1 MAVSL
6 SFDQGQLAS
15 NMNGVIVPLRQDL
28 RLIADLVRR
37 EARVLDVGCGDGALL
52 GHLTETKA
60 VDGRGIELSRDG
72 VKECLSQGL
81 SVVQGDAE
89 KDLHLYPDGSFDYV
103 ILSQT
108 IQAMRRPDQIINEM
122 LRIGRFGIV
131 SFVNY
136 AHWRA
141 RWRLVRGR
149 MPRGSA
155 KAEPWYSSPNIRPCT
170 LEDFE
175 SLAAKLGLEVEHR
188 ICLASNGKVSRLAGG
203 RWFDNLLS
211 AQALFMLS
219 RKVPTS
225 GLERPASQ

>member
-1 MAVSL
+1 MATSISL
-6 SFDQGQLAS
+6 DPETPPSDK
-15 NMNGVIVPLRQDL
+15 NGVMAPLRQDL

-37 EARVLDVGCGDGALL
+37 EARVLDIGCGDGALL
-52 GHLTETKA
+52 GHLAETKA
-60 VDGRGIELSRDG
+60 VDGRGIELSRQG
-72 VKECLSQGL
+72 VKDCLSRGL

-89 KDLHLYPDGSFDYV
+89 KDLHLYPDDSFDYV

-108 IQAMRRPDQIINEM
+108 IQAMHRPDHIIDEM

-155 KAEPWYSSPNIRPCT
+155 KAEPWYSTPNIRPCT
-170 LEDFE
+170 LDDFE
-175 SLAAKLGLEVEHR
+175 ALAAKLGLEVEHR
-188 ICLASNGKVSRLAGG
+188 ICLASNGQVSRKAGG
-203 RWFDNLLS
+203 LWFDNLLS

-219 RKVPTS
+219 RKVST
-225 GLERPASQ
+225 